1 MIFSCF
7 TLEKVGALLGAKGML
22 SPLSNY
28 WGGGAGPLPPPLPT
42 PMLHEAEV
50 HYLKTNFVL
59 CHSFLIICM
68 SACPNENV
76 CHVSTELYKKKLKI
90 TDNLGVSVLL
100 V

>member
-1 MIFSCF
+1 MDY
-7 TLEKVGALLGAKGML
+7 L
-22 SPLSNY
+22 
-28 WGGGAGPLPPPLPT
+28 WGGGGKGYVVPPLKLLGGPGPAPHLTT

-76 CHVSTELYKKKLKI
+76 CHVSTETYEKKK
-90 TDNLGVSVLL
+90 N
-100 V
+100 